1 MSWKKHKMFN
11 ARKCIVILTRIT
23 HLSSEADCT
32 LLHVLHGSVSAGPH
46 DLENMYNF
54 IYAHTL
60 PKSRTLIR
68 PARLDWDLQSLE
80 QYIFFPHFIDTY
92 VMHFCCYQVGCTGT
106 SGCGGR
112 PPWSPGAL
120 QTHIMRETTKS
131 QKKSNSLKPDDK
143 VVSHLLWYWHRG
155 AEVCLWVL
163 G

>member
-1 MSWKKHKMFN
+1 MFN

-46 DLENMYNF
+46 DLGKIVTFYL
-54 IYAHTL
+54 HTYL
-60 PKSRTLIR
+60 TKIQIINHTCSPGLGLAIPGTVHFS
-68 PARLDWDLQSLE
+68 PS
-80 QYIFFPHFIDTY
+80 FFCTY
-92 VMHFCCYQVGCTGT
+92 VVHFCCYQVGCTGT

-120 QTHIMRETTKS
+120 QTQIMRETTKS
-131 QKKSNSLKPDDK
+131 QKKTYSLEPDDK
-143 VVSHLLWYWHRG
+143 VVSHLLWHLHGG